1 MSGFDRTLGALSREE
16 MLECARGLLRYLT
29 GSDTAAGTDTT
40 AASYS
45 AAGRGEYASFLS
57 ADGARRREERDRD
70 LSLAAERAEREGGV
84 RPVERG
90 EYGPE
95 SVSGA
100 GGPEGTLQIPEQ
112 ELPGEQRRLFGVP
125 AAGRVRASDTDGAA
139 DTAPFQG
146 PERRY
151 ENAVGA
157 RGMEM
162 SRVSDYFRRDSRRY
176 DAGFTRY

>member
-29 GSDTAAGTDTT
+29 GVEGTAEADTAALLT
-40 AASYS
+40 AS
-45 AAGRGEYASFLS
+45 GHGEYGAGFS
-57 ADGARRREERDRD
+57 ADGVRRREERDRD

-90 EYGPE
+90 EYGPG